1 MKKYFVLVFA
11 ACSFMSA
18 AFCQVKMPAS
28 SPGQTIKQEV
38 GMGTIEIIYSRP
50 GARGRKVFGDLVPM
64 DKLWRTGAN
73 EATKIIFSDAVEIGG
88 KKLDSGTYVLYTIPH
103 DESWEV
109 IVNRGVAN
117 WGTEGYK
124 EKEDVVRFKVPVT
137 KQKSAVETFTIQFSD
152 IRTERCSLNL
162 LWEKKSIAIPINVN
176 VKDKLKQQID
186 AAMLTDKKPYWEAA
200 QYYNEYDRN
209 LSKALD
215 NISKAVQENPKAFW
229 ILLYK
234 AKIQQEA
241 GDVAGAKQTSKA
253 SLALAREAGN
263 EDYVRMNE
271 KLQKQL
277 RQ

>member
-1 MKKYFVLVFA
+1 
-11 ACSFMSA
+11 
-18 AFCQVKMPAS
+18 
-28 SPGQTIKQEV
+28 
-38 GMGTIEIIYSRP
+38 MGTIEIIYSRP